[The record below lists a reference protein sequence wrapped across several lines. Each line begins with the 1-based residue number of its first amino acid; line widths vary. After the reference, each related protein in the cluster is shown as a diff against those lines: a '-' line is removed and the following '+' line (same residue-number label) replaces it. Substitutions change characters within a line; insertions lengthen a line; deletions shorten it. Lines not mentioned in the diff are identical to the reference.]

1 MLILQDYQQYYML
14 KEIIIAW
21 QSYGKAHR
29 FIKQHNLWKWIIVPG
44 LLYTILFMVS
54 MYFFG
59 KTCNDFIAWLSL
71 KTGLKAWLE
80 SINNGWLGFLFALG
94 TLILWLM
101 MMLLYFSLFKYIF
114 LIVGSPIFSYLSEK
128 TESILTGKNYPFSLQ
143 QLLKDIVRGIGLA
156 LRNGLWQTVYMFSFL
171 LLSLLPLVGWA
182 APVIVVLI
190 ECYYY
195 GFSMLDYSMERNKQ
209 NRQQSIAYIGNHKG
223 LAIGNGF
230 IFYIMHAVPI
240 IGWILAPSY
249 AVIAATLSIVEVSG
263 KNNAS
268 L

>member
-1 MLILQDYQQYYML
+1 ML
-14 KEIIIAW
+14 KDIIIAW
-21 QSYGKAHR
+21 QAYAKAHK
-29 FIKQHNLWKWIIVPG
+29 FIKQHNLWKWILIPG
-44 LLYTILFMVS
+44 ILYTILFIVS

-59 KTCNDFIAWLSL
+59 QTSNDFIAWLSL
-71 KTGLKAWLE
+71 KTGLKNWLE

-94 TLILWLM
+94 SLILWVM

-128 TESILTGKNYPFSLQ
+128 TEHILTGKQFDFTMA
-143 QLLKDIVRGIGLA
+143 QLMKDIVRGVGLA
-156 LRNGLWQTVYMFSFL
+156 IRNSLWQTVYMVTFL

-182 APVIVVLI
+182 APVIVLLI

-195 GFSMLDYSMERNKQ
+195 GFSMLDYSMERNNQ
-209 NRQQSIAYIGNHKG
+209 NRSQSIAFIGNHKG

-230 IFYIMHAVPI
+230 IFYLMHALPI
-240 IGWILAPSY
+240 VGWILAPSY
-249 AVIAATLSIVEVSG
+249 AVIAATLSMMEV
-263 KNNAS
+263 KKQA